1 MMEHLYPHMLQEY
14 YVARVRALSKRRAR
28 TRARI
33 STPDEVHALKA
44 RARQRLQQSFGR
56 FPPKT
61 PLNARVTGCLDR
73 DAYTVEN
80 VILESRPGFPVTANL
95 YVPKAA
101 EPPFPCVLGACGHS
115 GVGKAEFPAYQ
126 GFAQALARQGYMV
139 LVYDPISQG
148 ERLQYPAVEGKAQPH
163 GCCQEHNMAG
173 NQMSLVGQFFG
184 LWRVW
189 DGIRSLDYLL
199 SRPEADPTRV
209 GVTGN
214 SGGGTLST
222 YLNGLEDRFTMAAPS
237 CFVTTYLANLEN
249 ELPADSEQIPPNIL
263 KYGLDMADFFVA
275 QLPRPVLLLG
285 QKNDYFD
292 CRGLRQTYDE
302 LRRLYGLVGAEDSVQ
317 LFIGPSDHGYSEH
330 NRGAMVS
337 FFNGHAGLP
346 ANDGACELLQET
358 QEDLAASPS
367 GQVWEMGAKRVFD
380 FTKATAGRVQARRK
394 RLGADALS
402 RALQNELVLPP
413 RPAPPHYRILR
424 ARGGDARP
432 YARHSSF
439 ALETE
444 PGIQAILHLPAS
456 DAYYHFPRLKRTTL
470 YVPHTS
476 SQQDVLDGHAPQTEE
491 HLFCLDVRGVGQSM
505 ALTCANADYFAPY
518 GNDYFYTSYA
528 NMLGE
533 PYVGRRVHDVLSA
546 LDLLRDN
553 GCESVHLVGRGLGA
567 IAAAAAAVL
576 HPSVKRVTL
585 KNALLS
591 YFELTQVPVQSWP
604 QSCMLQGVLRRF
616 DLPDCYRALEAKS
629 LALVDPW
636 TSQMETWAPAA
647 LPAHAD
653 SLGLPRDLF
662 SFSPGTGPE

>member
-1 MMEHLYPHMLQEY
+1 MVEHLYPHMLQEY
-14 YVARVRALSKRRAR
+14 YVDRVRALARA
-28 TRARI
+28 RARI
-33 STPDEVHALKA
+33 RETVYSPQQVYALKA
-44 RARQRLQQSFGR
+44 RVRRSLKQSFGR
-56 FPPKT
+56 FPART

-73 DAYTVEN
+73 EAYTIEK

-95 YVPKAA
+95 YVPKTAD
-101 EPPFPCVLGACGHS
+101 PPFPCVLGACGHS
-115 GVGKAEFPAYQ
+115 GVGKAESPAYQ

-148 ERLQYPAVEGKAQPH
+148 ERLQYPAVEGKAHPK

-199 SRPEADPTRV
+199 SRPEADPKRV

-285 QKNDYFD
+285 QQNDYFD
-292 CRGLRQTYDE
+292 CRGLRQTYEE
-302 LRRLYGLVGAEDSVQ
+302 LKRLYAIVGAEDDVQ
-317 LFIGPSDHGYSEH
+317 LFIGPTDHGYSEH

-337 FFNGHAGLP
+337 FFNGHSGLP
-346 ANDGACELLQET
+346 ASDGACEVLQET
-358 QEDLAASPS
+358 EEDLRASPT
-367 GQVWEMGAKRVFD
+367 GQVWEMGVKRVFD
-380 FTKATAGRVQARRK
+380 FTKATAKRVKARRK
-394 RLGADALS
+394 PLDTDALS
-402 RALQNELVLPP
+402 QILERALVLPS
-413 RPAPPHYRILR
+413 RSGPPHYRILR
-424 ARGGDARP
+424 ARGGDAKP
-432 YARHSSF
+432 YARHASF

-444 PGIQAILHLPAS
+444 RGIQAILHLLGAR
-456 DAYYHFPRLKRTTL
+456 AYYHLPRLERATL
-470 YVPHTS
+470 YVPHIS
-476 SQQDVLDGHAPQTEE
+476 SQQDVLDGYAPQDEE

-533 PYVGRRVHDVLSA
+533 PYVGRRVHDLLSA
-546 LDLLRDN
+546 LDLLQDYGYGN
-553 GCESVHLVGRGLGA
+553 VHLMGRGLGA
-567 IAAAAAAVL
+567 ITAAFAAVL
-576 HPSVKRVTL
+576 HPLVKHVTL

-604 QSCMLQGVLRRF
+604 QSCMIQDLLRLF
-616 DLPDCYRALEAKS
+616 DLPDCYRALAGKS
-629 LALVDPW
+629 LAIADPW
-636 TSQMETWAPAA
+636 NSQMEVWAASEVA
-647 LPAHAD
+647 EHAER
-653 SLGLPRDLF
+653 LGLPRGLM
-662 SFSPGTGPE
+662 SVSEQPS